1 MDNWNV
7 LAAQT
12 SSSVIGRDDSNL
24 LPKEKLVN
32 KKHKSLL
39 LHSPHYHSSEDECIL

>member
-12 SSSVIGRDDSNL
+12 SSSAIGRDDINIQS
-24 LPKEKLVN
+24 KEKLVSIN
-32 KKHKSLL
+32 KYL
-39 LHSPHYHSSEDECIL
+39 